1 VSWLT
6 GYWRGIT
13 PITNKS
19 IGDLATRLSTLCGI
33 CLFNTRCSNSSGYI
47 TYSKLHQMVSKDL
60 FLRVH
65 HITSYWRV
73 LVLDWIRQLLRNHAP
88 FDVTRRLQYTIAIPG
103 SYGIGYIT
111 RPMRLTWVRHGGL
124 YGQWMRPDGTL
135 A

>member
-1 VSWLT
+1 MGT
-6 GYWRGIT
+6 
-13 PITNKS
+13 
-19 IGDLATRLSTLCGI
+19 I
-33 CLFNTRCSNSSGYI
+33 CL
-47 TYSKLHQMVSKDL
+47 TYSKPHQMVSKDL

-65 HITSYWRV
+65 HITSYWRA